1 MNKMIIILLILLLSG
16 CSSSSPQS
24 EDLHTAVDD
33 EIEVCTEEAEVRAPI
48 FTYGEKQTKLESSP
62 QEIMLMFHGEPV
74 LISNHGYVR
83 LTGIVGE
90 KDPLAIVEIGGSGFA
105 VKVGESIGEYEVRSI
120 TQGTVKLK
128 KKVKPNV

>member
-1 MNKMIIILLILLLSG
+1 MKIILILIIILLLSG
-16 CSSSSPQS
+16 CSSSVP
-24 EDLHTAVDD
+24 EEKELHVAVDD
-33 EIEVCTEEAEVRAPI
+33 EIEVCTKEAEVRAPI

-62 QEIMLMFHGEPV
+62 HEIMLMFHGEPV

-90 KDPLAIVEIGGSGFA
+90 KDPLAIVEVGGSGIA
-105 VKVGESIGEYEVRSI
+105 VKVGENIGEYVIQSI
-120 TQGTVKLK
+120 MPGSVKLK